1 MFNIEDELKK
11 IPQKPGVYLMFNHEG
26 KIIYVGKAI
35 NLRRRVHQYF
45 DQSRNR
51 SPKVK
56 AMVEHIEYFEY
67 IIVDNEVESLVLES
81 NLIKENRPHY
91 NILLRDDKQ
100 YPYIKIT
107 DESFPRVLKVR
118 SVGKDSGKY
127 FGPYPNA
134 YAVNDI
140 IDLFHEMYK
149 IRDCNLNFDKGQY
162 LKRPCLNYFIERCDG
177 PCIGKADEAFYNAQ
191 IGEVEDFLK
200 GKEQKV
206 IEELEEKMQS
216 ASRELNFELAAKYRD
231 RINNI
236 NIILEKQKV
245 SNVEALD
252 MDMISLARDEGI
264 ICAQVF
270 FMRNGKIIDRE
281 HFYLEDDF
289 HEKDPEIMSSFM
301 KQFYVDLTYVP
312 KTILVDVLP
321 DEAEGLQAFLTEKRG
336 NKVEIRNPQRGDKVD
351 LMGMVRENAKEMLEK
366 YIARHFKRE
375 RNIQSAILDLQEL
388 TGIPTIDR
396 IECYDIS
403 NTSGIQSV
411 GSMIVFTKGKKDPK
425 EYRKFKIKTVEG
437 PDDYASHREVLTR
450 RLKRG
455 LMEEKKGNTG
465 SGFGKI
471 PDLIVMDGGK
481 GQVNIAE
488 AVLREMGVMI
498 PVIGLVKDKDHKT
511 RGIIFNNKEY
521 PLKVTTAIYRLLY
534 QIQEEAHRFAI
545 NYHRKLREKNLQA
558 SELDQIPGIGEARKK
573 ELLKHFKSIQK
584 IRTASEEELLKVP
597 KINKAA
603 AKNIY
608 NFFKEQP
615 Q

>member
-1 MFNIEDELKK
+1 MFNIEEELKK
-11 IPQKPGVYLMFNHEG
+11 IPQKPGVYLMFNKDD

-45 DQSRNR
+45 DKSRNR

-107 DESFPRVLKVR
+107 NESFPRVLKVR
-118 SVGKDSGKY
+118 SVGKDNGKY

-177 PCIGKADEAFYNAQ
+177 PCVGKADKEKYQEQ
-191 IGEVEDFLK
+191 INEVEEFLK

-206 IEELEEKMQS
+206 IKELEAKMMDE
-216 ASRELNFELAAKYRD
+216 SRKLNFESAAKYRD

-236 NIILEKQKV
+236 SIILEKQKV

-281 HFYLEDDF
+281 HFFLEDDF
-289 HEKDPEIMSSFM
+289 NEKNEEIMSSFM
-301 KQFYVDLTYVP
+301 KQFYVDLTYIP
-312 KTILVDVLP
+312 KTILVDILP
-321 DEAEGLQAFLTEKRG
+321 NEAEGLGALLSEKRG

-351 LMGMVRENAKEMLEK
+351 LMEMVRKNAKEMLEK

-388 TGIPTIDR
+388 TGIPNIDR

-403 NTSGIQSV
+403 NTSGVQSV

-455 LMEEKKGNTG
+455 LVEEKKGNTAT
-465 SGFGKI
+465 GFGKM
-471 PDLIVMDGGK
+471 PDIILMDGGK

-488 AVLREMGVMI
+488 SVLQELGIRI
-498 PVIGLVKDKDHKT
+498 PVLGLVKDQDHKT
-511 RGIIFNNKEY
+511 RGIIYRNREY

-545 NYHRKLREKNLQA
+545 NYHRKLREKALQA
-558 SELDQIPGIGEARKK
+558 SELDSIAGIGPARKK
-573 ELLKHFKSIQK
+573 ELLKYFKSIAK
-584 IRTASEEELLKVP
+584 IRKATVEELKEVP
-597 KINKAA
+597 KINQQAA
-603 AKNIY
+603 ENIY
-608 NFFKEQP
+608 NYFKEQA
-615 Q
+615 

>member
-1 MFNIEDELKK
+1 MFNIEEELKK
-11 IPQKPGVYLMFNHEG
+11 IPQKPGVYLMFNKEG

-45 DQSRNR
+45 DKSRNR

-149 IRDCNLNFDKGQY
+149 IRDCNLNFDKGQS

-191 IGEVEDFLK
+191 ISEVEDFLK

-245 SNVEALD
+245 SNVESLD

-301 KQFYVDLTYVP
+301 KQFYVDLTYIP

-321 DEAEGLQAFLTEKRG
+321 DEAKGLQALLTEKRG

-471 PDLIVMDGGK
+471 PDLIMMDGGK

-488 AVLREMGVMI
+488 TVLREMGVMI

-545 NYHRKLREKNLQA
+545 NYHRKLREKTLQA

-584 IRTASEEELLKVP
+584 IRAASEEELLEVP
-597 KINKAA
+597 KINKTA

-615 Q
+615 

>member
-1 MFNIEDELKK
+1 MFNIEEELKK
-11 IPQKPGVYLMFNHEG
+11 IPQKPGVYLMFNKEG

-45 DQSRNR
+45 DKSRNR

-191 IGEVEDFLK
+191 ISEVEDFLK

-245 SNVEALD
+245 SNVESLD

-301 KQFYVDLTYVP
+301 KQFYVDLTYIP

-321 DEAEGLQAFLTEKRG
+321 DEAKGLQALLTEKRG

-471 PDLIVMDGGK
+471 PDLIMMDGGK

-488 AVLREMGVMI
+488 TVLREMGVMI

-545 NYHRKLREKNLQA
+545 NYHRKLREKTLQA

-584 IRTASEEELLKVP
+584 IRAASEEELLEVP
-597 KINKAA
+597 KINKTA

-615 Q
+615 

>member
-1 MFNIEDELKK
+1 MFNIEEELKK
-11 IPQKPGVYLMFNHEG
+11 IPQKPGVYLMFNKEG

-45 DQSRNR
+45 DKSRNR

-191 IGEVEDFLK
+191 ISEVEDFLK

-245 SNVEALD
+245 SNVESLD

-301 KQFYVDLTYVP
+301 KQFYVDLTYIP

-321 DEAEGLQAFLTEKRG
+321 DEAKGLQALLTEKRG

-465 SGFGKI
+465 LGFGKI
-471 PDLIVMDGGK
+471 PDLIMMDGGK

-488 AVLREMGVMI
+488 TVLREMGVMI

-545 NYHRKLREKNLQA
+545 NYHRKLREKTLQA

-584 IRTASEEELLKVP
+584 IRAASEEELLEVP
-597 KINKAA
+597 KINKTA

-615 Q
+615 